1 MALYPA
7 RYAEADACTL
17 AQWVRDGDVT
27 APALLSMAIAR
38 SHALQPS
45 IGTMSQWTEGVAQAS
60 LARLDSAAP
69 LAGVPFL
76 VKDLGSP
83 LAGAVDQAGCRH
95 LARHGHPSAH
105 DGELVSL
112 FKRGGLLPFG
122 KTTVPEFGLNLST
135 EPAIGPVCRNPWDL
149 RRSVGGS
156 SGGSAAAVAAGI
168 VPLAHATDAGGS
180 IRVPAAACGLVGL
193 KPGRGGTPQGPD
205 YNNLLGG
212 LASEFVVSRS
222 VRDTAAA
229 WDLVRP
235 AAPQAP
241 HPPLPRTLRIAVL
254 EVAPQGVAVNHHWA
268 QAAAQVADLL
278 AQAGHG
284 VERLNSADLQAA
296 CAWSEQA
303 FVVYACRSAAAAAH
317 ALTPPDDGLEDMTWA
332 AVRHGNSLS
341 ALDHANAEI
350 AVARATH
357 AMDALLAHFDVVLS
371 PALAQ
376 PVPLLGALPTG
387 GGYQSPA
394 DLQAHFARFTALA
407 PFSVLANAAGCAA
420 IVVPHG
426 FDPDGMPLSVQLM
439 ARSGQE
445 TWLIALAAHLE
456 SIAPWPHLA
465 PIAYV

>member
-1 MALYPA
+1 MSPA
-7 RYAEADACTL
+7 RYVEADACTL

-27 APALLSMAIAR
+27 APALLAMAMAR

-45 IGTMSQWTEGVAQAS
+45 IGAMSQWLEGVAQAS
-60 LARLDSAAP
+60 IARMDKAAP

-83 LAGAVDQAGCRH
+83 LAGAIDQAGCRH

-105 DGELVSL
+105 DGELVAL

-122 KTTVPEFGLNLST
+122 KTTVPEFGLNLSS
-135 EPAIGPVCRNPWDL
+135 EPAIGPVCRNPWDT
-149 RRSVGGS
+149 RRSAGGS

-229 WDLVRP
+229 WDMVRP
-235 AAPQAP
+235 PGIALAP
-241 HPPLPRTLRIAVL
+241 PPKTLRIAVL
-254 EVAPQGVAVNHHWA
+254 EAAPQGVAVDRQWA
-268 QAAAQVADLL
+268 QASAQVAKLL

-303 FVVYACRSAAAAAH
+303 FVVYACRSAAAAAQ
-317 ALTPPDDGLEDMTWA
+317 ALAPPDDGLEDMTWA

-350 AVARATH
+350 AVARATA
-357 AMDALLAHFDVVLS
+357 AMDALLARFDVVLS
-371 PALAQ
+371 PSLAQ
-376 PVPLLGALPTG
+376 PLPLLGALHTG
-387 GGYQSPA
+387 GGHQSAA

-426 FDPDGMPLSVQLM
+426 LDSDGMPLSVQLM
-439 ARSGQE
+439 ARSGNE
-445 TWLIALAAHLE
+445 HWLIALAAYLE
-456 SIAPWPHLA
+456 HTAPWPRLA

>member
-1 MALYPA
+1 MALSPA

-27 APALLSMAIAR
+27 APALLAMAIAR

-45 IGTMSQWTEGVAQAS
+45 IGAMSQWSEGVGQAL
-60 LARLDSAAP
+60 LARLDNAAP

-83 LAGAVDQAGCRH
+83 LAGAIDQAGCRH
-95 LARHGHPSAH
+95 LARHGHPSTH
-105 DGELVSL
+105 DGELIGL
-112 FKRGGLLPFG
+112 FKQGGLLPFG
-122 KTTVPEFGLNLST
+122 KTTVPEFGLNLSS
-135 EPAIGPVCRNPWDL
+135 EPAIGPVCRNPWDT
-149 RRSVGGS
+149 RRSAGGS

-229 WDLVRP
+229 WDMVRP
-235 AAPQAP
+235 PGIDLA
-241 HPPLPRTLRIAVL
+241 PLPKTLRIAVL
-254 EVAPQGVAVNHHWA
+254 EAAPQGVAVHAEWA
-268 QAAAQVADLL
+268 QAAVQAADLL

-284 VERLNSADLQAA
+284 VERLNNADLQAA

-303 FVVYACRSAAAAAH
+303 FVVYACRSAAAVAQ
-317 ALTPPDDGLEDMTWA
+317 ALAPPDDGLEDMTWA
-332 AVRHGNSLS
+332 AVRHGNGLS

-350 AVARATH
+350 AVARATA
-357 AMDALLAHFDVVLS
+357 AMDSLLARFDVVLS

-426 FDPDGMPLSVQLM
+426 QSREGMPLSVQMM
-439 ARSGQE
+439 ARSGNE
-445 TWLIALAAHLE
+445 RWLIALAAHLE
-456 SIAPWPHLA
+456 STAPWPRLA